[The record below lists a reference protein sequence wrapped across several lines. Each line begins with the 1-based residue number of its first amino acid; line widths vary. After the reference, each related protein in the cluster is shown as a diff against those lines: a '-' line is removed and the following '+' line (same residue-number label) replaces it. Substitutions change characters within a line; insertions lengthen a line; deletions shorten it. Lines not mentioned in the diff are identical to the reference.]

1 MSEIRPSRVTHIKL
15 DIVVLFPFD
24 MLKAMIKYGYDFEV
38 PRGGNNNESN
48 RMMRTLLN
56 QMKVYLTL
64 DDLQKQEWKKQNPLL
79 FSKMIVYAPSV
90 GWIDYE
96 SELEKSGFSVRDSI
110 IYKIKG
116 RRSFQFFLN
125 QDAYGSY
132 DEFIKFICKMSSA
145 QIKVK
150 R

>member
-38 PRGGNNNESN
+38 PRGGKNNESN
-48 RMMRTLLN
+48 RMMRTLIN
-56 QMKVYLTL
+56 QMRLYAKL
-64 DDLQKQEWKKQNPLL
+64 DDEAKPLWKETNPLL
-79 FSKMIVYAPSV
+79 FSKMIVYAPNL

-96 SELEKSGFSVRDSI
+96 DELEKSGFSVRDSI

-116 RRSFQFFLN
+116 RRVFQFFLN
-125 QDAYGSY
+125 QNAYGSY
-132 DEFIKFICKMSSA
+132 DEFIKFTCKMSSA
-145 QIKVK
+145 QIKVIK
-150 R
+150 